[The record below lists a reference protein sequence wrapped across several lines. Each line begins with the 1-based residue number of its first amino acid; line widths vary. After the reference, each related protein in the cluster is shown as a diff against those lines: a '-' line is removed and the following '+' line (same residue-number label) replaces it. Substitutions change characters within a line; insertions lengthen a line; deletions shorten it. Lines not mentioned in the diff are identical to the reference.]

1 MLGMGRK
8 SRQLVGLDI
17 GSSSIKAVELKSTK
31 SGYEL
36 VSFGMETLAPDTVVD
51 GAIMDAP
58 QVANAISKIFDA
70 QRIKTKNV
78 ATSVSGHSVI
88 VKRVPL
94 PLMTEDELYDRIPSE
109 ASQHIPF
116 DIADVNLSYQLL
128 ESMDSQMDVLLVA
141 VKKDKILNHTNVL
154 AQAGKTPVVVDIDA
168 FGLQNC
174 FEVNYEPDA
183 GQTVALLNIGASVMN
198 INIVRG
204 GGGNQYT
211 DALQKELDL
220 SFEDA
225 ERLKRGDSLPSV
237 TDEQKQQILRSVSD
251 ILTLEIQKTFDF
263 FRATASG
270 ENIQRIVVAGGT
282 ARVPGLV
289 DLLRE
294 EFAMPVE
301 ELNPFRKVSIDPGK
315 HSDDQIREMAPRLA
329 IAAGAAMPA
338 VFIGAG
344 LVLGALVLGFFYYT
358 WQQQLNKE
366 NAEIKRLT
374 AQKTELEQTK
384 QQVEAFEKQ
393 KVVLQQRVSTIE
405 QLQRDR
411 TGGQELLDMVA
422 NTVSRTEN
430 LWLTEMVRKGSTLSM
445 EGTSASV
452 NAVANFITALKRS
465 GYFQKVEIKETK
477 QDEKNTAVQS
487 FGFQISAEITPPN
500 AAQARPANTPAPAA
514 AAKAPAKKG

>member
-1 MLGMGRK
+1 MSLFGGK

-17 GSSSIKAVELKSTK
+17 GSASIKAVELKQTK
-31 SGYEL
+31 AGYEL
-36 VSFGMETLAPDTVVD
+36 VSFGAEHLAPDTVVD

-70 QRIKTKNV
+70 QRVKTKNV

-94 PLMTEDELYDRIPSE
+94 PLMTEEELYDRIPSE

-168 FGLQNC
+168 FALQNC

-204 GGGNQYT
+204 GIPLFTRDVSVGGNQYT

-225 ERLKRGDSLPSV
+225 ERLKKGDTLPSV

-301 ELNPFRKVSIDPGK
+301 ELNPFRRVQVNPGR
-315 HSDDQIREMAPRLA
+315 HSDDEIRDMSPRLA
-329 IAAGAAMPA
+329 IA
-338 VFIGAG
+338 VG
-344 LVLGALVLGFFYYT
+344 LAL
-358 WQQQLNKE
+358 
-366 NAEIKRLT
+366 
-374 AQKTELEQTK
+374 
-384 QQVEAFEKQ
+384 
-393 KVVLQQRVSTIE
+393 
-405 QLQRDR
+405 
-411 TGGQELLDMVA
+411 
-422 NTVSRTEN
+422 
-430 LWLTEMVRKGSTLSM
+430 
-445 EGTSASV
+445 
-452 NAVANFITALKRS
+452 RS
-465 GYFQKVEIKETK
+465 F
-477 QDEKNTAVQS
+477 D
-487 FGFQISAEITPPN
+487 
-500 AAQARPANTPAPAA
+500 
-514 AAKAPAKKG
+514 

>member
-1 MLGMGRK
+1 MFNLGKTK
-8 SRQLVGLDI
+8 SLIGLDI
-17 GSSSIKAVELKSTK
+17 GSSSVKAIELKKTK
-31 SGYEL
+31 EGYEL
-36 VSFGMETLAPDTVVD
+36 VSHGIETLAQDTVVD

-58 QVANAISKIFDA
+58 SVAEKIVSIFDNQKIRA
-70 QRIKTKNV
+70 KDV

-88 VKRVPL
+88 VKRVSM
-94 PLMTEDELYDRIPSE
+94 PLMTEEELFDRIQSE

-128 ESMDSQMDVLLVA
+128 EATENQMDVLLVA

-168 FGLQNC
+168 FALQNC
-174 FEVNYEPDA
+174 FEVNYEPDPS
-183 GQTVALLNIGASVMN
+183 QVVALLNVGASVMN

-204 GGGNQYT
+204 WTPLFTRDVSVGGNQYT

-225 ERLKRGDSLPSV
+225 ERLKKGDTLPSV

-301 ELNPFRKVSIDPGK
+301 ELNPFRKVLVNPGK
-315 HSDDQIREMAPRLA
+315 HSEDQIREMAPRLA
-329 IAAGAAMPA
+329 IA
-338 VFIGAG
+338 VG
-344 LVLGALVLGFFYYT
+344 LAL
-358 WQQQLNKE
+358 
-366 NAEIKRLT
+366 
-374 AQKTELEQTK
+374 
-384 QQVEAFEKQ
+384 
-393 KVVLQQRVSTIE
+393 
-405 QLQRDR
+405 
-411 TGGQELLDMVA
+411 
-422 NTVSRTEN
+422 
-430 LWLTEMVRKGSTLSM
+430 
-445 EGTSASV
+445 
-452 NAVANFITALKRS
+452 RS
-465 GYFQKVEIKETK
+465 F
-477 QDEKNTAVQS
+477 D
-487 FGFQISAEITPPN
+487 
-500 AAQARPANTPAPAA
+500 
-514 AAKAPAKKG
+514 

>member
-1 MLGMGRK
+1 MFALGGRK
-8 SRQLVGLDI
+8 GRQLVGLDI

-31 SGYEL
+31 AGYEL
-36 VSFGMETLAPDTVVD
+36 VSFGMEPLAQDTVVD

-58 QVANAISKIFDA
+58 QVANAISKIFDT
-70 QRIKTKNV
+70 QKIKTKNV
-78 ATSVSGHSVI
+78 GSSVSGHSVI

-94 PLMTEDELYDRIPSE
+94 PLMTEEELFDRIPSE

-174 FEVNYEPDA
+174 FEMNYESDA
-183 GQTVALLNIGASVMN
+183 GQTLALLNIGASVMN

-204 GGGNQYT
+204 GIPLFTRDVSVGGNQYT

-225 ERLKRGDSLPSV
+225 EKLKMGENLPSV
-237 TDEQKQQILRSVSD
+237 TDDQKQQILRSVSD

-301 ELNPFRKVSIDPGK
+301 ELNPFRKVVINPSR
-315 HSDDQIREMAPRLA
+315 HSDDQIRELAPRLA
-329 IAAGAAMPA
+329 IA
-338 VFIGAG
+338 VG
-344 LVLGALVLGFFYYT
+344 LAL
-358 WQQQLNKE
+358 
-366 NAEIKRLT
+366 
-374 AQKTELEQTK
+374 
-384 QQVEAFEKQ
+384 
-393 KVVLQQRVSTIE
+393 
-405 QLQRDR
+405 
-411 TGGQELLDMVA
+411 
-422 NTVSRTEN
+422 
-430 LWLTEMVRKGSTLSM
+430 
-445 EGTSASV
+445 
-452 NAVANFITALKRS
+452 RS
-465 GYFQKVEIKETK
+465 F
-477 QDEKNTAVQS
+477 D
-487 FGFQISAEITPPN
+487 
-500 AAQARPANTPAPAA
+500 
-514 AAKAPAKKG
+514 

>member
-1 MLGMGRK
+1 MGLFGGK
-8 SRQLVGLDI
+8 SRQIVGLDI

-31 SGYEL
+31 AGYEL

-70 QRIKTKNV
+70 QRIKNKNV

-168 FGLQNC
+168 FALQNC

-204 GGGNQYT
+204 GIPLFTRDVSVGGNQYT

-225 ERLKRGDSLPSV
+225 ERLKRGDTLPSV

-301 ELNPFRKVSIDPGK
+301 ELNPFRRVLINPGR
-315 HSDDQIREMAPRLA
+315 HSDDQIRDMAPRLV
-329 IAAGAAMPA
+329 IA
-338 VFIGAG
+338 VG
-344 LVLGALVLGFFYYT
+344 LAL
-358 WQQQLNKE
+358 
-366 NAEIKRLT
+366 
-374 AQKTELEQTK
+374 
-384 QQVEAFEKQ
+384 
-393 KVVLQQRVSTIE
+393 
-405 QLQRDR
+405 
-411 TGGQELLDMVA
+411 
-422 NTVSRTEN
+422 
-430 LWLTEMVRKGSTLSM
+430 
-445 EGTSASV
+445 
-452 NAVANFITALKRS
+452 RS
-465 GYFQKVEIKETK
+465 F
-477 QDEKNTAVQS
+477 D
-487 FGFQISAEITPPN
+487 
-500 AAQARPANTPAPAA
+500 
-514 AAKAPAKKG
+514 